1 MATLRDMI
9 NTNYGPYSNPLGGTG
24 ASRGGGNS
32 LYSSSNT
39 NYGKS
44 TSAGSSGYSSGLP
57 DYGSGILGTFLKM
70 IEYLKPESIGEADTT
85 SSGVGGTSSGSST
98 ASGMGLTND
107 AGTQAASGW
116 KSMGYGTPKTGSG
129 GGSSGTSNTKPLS
142 DDPFGTGAATVDDTE
157 QKYKEQ
163 YGGVRKGLDYT
174 GNTGTKPQAVT
185 NLPAGSIGQQI
196 YAQSPAGTPAPVV
209 TGGTQAAPAVSPA
222 ATTATAVQPNAAE
235 NPAAALGAFY
245 DPITG
250 KWNWDKLNAE
260 YGAEAGTGD
269 TGGA

>member
-1 MATLRDMI
+1 MATVRDMI

-32 LYSSSNT
+32 PYSSSNT

-44 TSAGSSGYSSGLP
+44 TSSGSSGYSSGLP
-57 DYGSGILGTFLKM
+57 DYGNGILGTFLKM
-70 IEYLKPESIGEADTT
+70 IEYLKPESIGEEDST
-85 SSGVGGTSSGSST
+85 SSGVGGTSSGSKT
-98 ASGMGLTND
+98 ASDMGLTN
-107 AGTQAASGW
+107 TPASEW
-116 KSMGYGTPKTGSG
+116 KGMGYANKAPKTG

-185 NLPAGSIGQQI
+185 NIPAGSIGQQI

-222 ATTATAVQPNAAE
+222 ATAATAVQPNAAE
-235 NPAAALGAFY
+235 NPAASLGAFY